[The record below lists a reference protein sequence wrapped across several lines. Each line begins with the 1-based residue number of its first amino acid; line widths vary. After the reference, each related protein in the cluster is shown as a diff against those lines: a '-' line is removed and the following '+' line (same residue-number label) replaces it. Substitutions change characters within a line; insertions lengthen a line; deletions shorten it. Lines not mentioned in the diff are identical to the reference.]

1 LFIALAVADIAFDAA
16 VDGATVVV
24 VVVVAAVPDGV
35 SVVVVFFSQAA
46 SMLAA
51 ASTART
57 VSFVVGVF
65 IGVSWIRRSKSGG
78 ESDCPD
84 AEALFDPRDA
94 SRAVG

>member
-1 LFIALAVADIAFDAA
+1 LSIALAVADIAFEAA

-24 VVVVAAVPDGV
+24 VDDVVAVPAGV
-35 SVVVVFFSQAA
+35 SVVVVLRSQAA

-65 IGVSWIRRSKSGG
+65 NRVSWIRREESGG
-78 ESDCPD
+78 ESDSPD
-84 AEALFDPRDA
+84 AEALFDLSGA

>member
-16 VDGATVVV
+16 VDGAIVDEVVV
-24 VVVVAAVPDGV
+24 VVEVPEGV

-65 IGVSWIRRSKSGG
+65 IGVSWIRRSIGGG

-84 AEALFDPRDA
+84 AEALFDPRGA

>member
-1 LFIALAVADIAFDAA
+1 LFIALAVAAIAFDAA
-16 VDGATVVV
+16 VEGAIVEVVV
-24 VVVVAAVPDGV
+24 VVEPPAVV

-65 IGVSWIRRSKSGG
+65 IGVS
-78 ESDCPD
+78 
-84 AEALFDPRDA
+84 
-94 SRAVG
+94 